1 MPVDIHSEEGQ
12 VVRRLIPLSTI
23 PISQFK
29 SLCTKITVE
38 VAEASTF
45 LFKTNDTDTDLVY
58 LIDGSITLQSSELKI
73 ETIQS
78 GTESSRFALAHQ
90 VPRKIDALANTAVRF
105 LRLNTGI
112 IETFSSNSLEDDN
125 YMVIDEPDDESDDDW
140 MTTLLKSPIF
150 RALPPANLQKII
162 IGLEEISFE
171 KGALIVKQGEAGDF
185 YYLIKKGH
193 CLLSRKPS
201 AKAKEIKLAQLHTQ
215 DTFGEDALISGEP
228 RNVSITALTDITLL
242 RLSKD
247 KFISLI
253 KEPSLK
259 YIPHSEIADKLD
271 SGAILLDVRVSDEYK
286 KHHLPNSVNAPFFS
300 LRMQIKTFNRH
311 NDVIVI
317 CDNGKTSAAA
327 AFLLLRHKLKAFVV
341 EGGIKQVPDEVES
354 IDPDETSALETALPS
369 TNNHSIDWE
378 GASVPVAV
386 AAPSTSNSIDLE
398 EASALI
404 AVKPVEPAPET
415 TKSPV
420 NAKSSQD
427 SLQLENQK
435 LKLMLKKMTEEKEE
449 LEKKYR
455 FLHKQSEKLK
465 AVLYAMKTGGGTK

>member
-90 VPRKIDALANTAVRF
+90 VPRKIVALANTAVRF